1 MNDLRKSD
9 TWKIQLTTAINL
21 ISFKDNDEECK
32 MHSKSNDINITIN
45 DKANEIIEELF
56 ESLLSRY
63 QIGLETPVRGRDI
76 SSFIIL

>member
-21 ISFKDNDEECK
+21 ISFKDNDEERK

-45 DKANEIIEELF
+45 AKADEILEELF

>member
-21 ISFKDNDEECK
+21 ISFKDNDEERK

-45 DKANEIIEELF
+45 DKADEIIEELF

>member
-21 ISFKDNDEECK
+21 ISSKDNDEQRK
-32 MHSKSNDINITIN
+32 MPSKSNDINIIIN
-45 DKANEIIEELF
+45 DKADEIIEELF

>member
-21 ISFKDNDEECK
+21 ISFKDNDEERK

-45 DKANEIIEELF
+45 DKADEFIEELF

-76 SSFIIL
+76 SSFIML

>member
-21 ISFKDNDEECK
+21 ISFKDNDEERK

-45 DKANEIIEELF
+45 DKADEIIEELF

-76 SSFIIL
+76 SSFITL